1 MGVLHVGAIVW
12 SNFLSAKKIIYRGFL
27 KRYSSKTFT
36 FNELK
41 MLDNGFGVNRG
52 TPIDRVL
59 IQRFLSKQILE
70 LQVPEHASV
79 LEIGDSRY
87 SNSFLPSVSK
97 AVLNLKKGQEIDFD
111 GEDLVG
117 DLTCTPRLESIFDC
131 ILLTQ
136 VLAFTSNPFSASD
149 CLLRLLKPGG
159 WIIGT
164 EPQLTALSLYDYRS
178 HGDYFRFTPM
188 GLRAIYESSSCGFD
202 NFCFSHLGNLQ
213 DSLNL
218 MMGVVL
224 EDGVKV
230 GAYNSIQH
238 APTIGYKLQRK

>member
-1 MGVLHVGAIVW
+1 MFRVGSIVW
-12 SNFLSAKKIIYRGFL
+12 LNLLSAKKIIYRVFL
-27 KRYSSKTFT
+27 KRYSSKTFF
-36 FNELK
+36 FNEIK

-59 IQRFLSKQILE
+59 IQRFLSKQIPQLR
-70 LQVPEHASV
+70 LPEQASV

-87 SNSFLPSVSK
+87 SDSFLPSVSK
-97 AVLNLKKGQEIDFD
+97 AVLNLKKGQKIDFD
-111 GEDLVG
+111 GENLVG
-117 DLTCTPRLESIFDC
+117 DLICTPILESFFDC
-131 ILLTQ
+131 ILVTQ

-159 WIIGT
+159 WIVGT
-164 EPQLTALSLYDYRS
+164 EPQLTALSLYDYSS
-178 HGDYFRFTPM
+178 HGDFFRFTPM
-188 GLRAIYESSSCGFD
+188 GLKAIYESSSCGFD
-202 NFCFSHLGNLQ
+202 NFYFSHLGNLQ

-218 MMGVVL
+218 MMGVVS

-230 GAYNSIQH
+230 GAYSSIQH